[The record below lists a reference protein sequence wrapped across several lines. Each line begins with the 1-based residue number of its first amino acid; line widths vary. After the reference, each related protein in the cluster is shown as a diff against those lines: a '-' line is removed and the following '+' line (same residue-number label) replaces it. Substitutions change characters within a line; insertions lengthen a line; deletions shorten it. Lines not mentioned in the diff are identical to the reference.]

1 MANGISKGKRHA
13 LESAAL
19 KAGVAP
25 GAAFRLGAL
34 HDQLI
39 SYGSLPVS
47 IIEWL
52 MLDDST
58 AVTAASR

>member
-1 MANGISKGKRHA
+1 MVGKWRIMR
-13 LESAAL
+13 LLGRYRDRE
-19 KAGVAP
+19 

-58 AVTAASR
+58 AVTAASQ